1 MPNAWKRRS
10 PSARAQADVR
20 LAAVI
25 MAMHHELHERYGSRR
40 LWRELRRRG
49 ILGSAELAAQ
59 PHGARVRV
67 AGLLVVHQS
76 PPTAKGFHFLT
87 LEDED
92 GMMNVIVRPAVYD
105 RHRRVIHGEL
115 LLLTD
120 GKVQCEGNVVN
131 LLAEHI
137 YPLAQLA

>member
-1 MPNAWKRRS
+1 MQARKFLRQPDIVLIAVGEQIALGLS
-10 PSARAQADVR
+10 PGEHIMTHYRA
-20 LAAVI
+20 
-25 MAMHHELHERYGSRR
+25 
-40 LWRELRRRG
+40 ELRRRG